1 MGFFGGF
8 LGKKFG
14 KSFGLGGSSN
24 VGRRAAEQQKIANA
38 EARKE
43 VERIFGVSEDKFDAQ
58 QQQFRDDFLRQRG
71 LIEEG
76 FDPIIEAGGRA
87 LTRVEEGGTV
97 GGLDRTIQDILG
109 SGSFQTLRDEQRNDL
124 LFQQT
129 GSGLRRGDAL
139 EQFAN
144 LSPELA
150 FQLENQLFG
159 RNRDLTR
166 LGFEGA
172 ERRGAQGT
180 QLTLGQGQLA
190 GGLTSDQERGRAQ
203 FGGRVSDLITG
214 SGRAK
219 SSGILADQ
227 QINQQRIQNLIN
239 LAGLATGASG
249 AGGGGGGSRIS
260 TGQRSF

>member
-1 MGFFGGF
+1 MGFFSDVARA
-8 LGKKFG
+8 FG
-14 KSFGLGGSSN
+14 AGGSSRT
-24 VGRRAAEQQKIANA
+24 GRKAAEQKAIANA

-43 VERIFGVSEDKFDAQ
+43 IERRFGTTEDKFDAQ

-76 FDPIIEAGGRA
+76 FDPVIQAGGRA
-87 LTRVEEGGTV
+87 LERVEEGGTV
-97 GGLDRTIQDILG
+97 GGLDRTIEEILD
-109 SGSFQTLRDEQRNDL
+109 SGSFQKLRDEQRNDL

-139 EQFAN
+139 EEFAN

-159 RNRDLTR
+159 RNRDLANV
-166 LGFEGA
+166 GFEGA

-180 QLTLGQGQLA
+180 ALTLGQGELSGGLLRAEGLLEAQA
-190 GGLTSDQERGRAQ
+190 GGK
-203 FGGRVSDLITG
+203 VSDLIAQTG
-214 SGRAK
+214 KDR

-227 QINQQRIQNLIN
+227 KINQQRIQNLLN
-239 LAGLATGASG
+239 LIG
-249 AGGGGGGSRIS
+249 AGTEIAKLGRRPSRGRIS
-260 TGQRSF
+260 SGRRTF